1 MNSPFNDSFLID
13 VPRDE
18 MSDSGTFTSQMKEL
32 PRPFLPIA
40 LSLLVLRGSLLPW
53 VIVRPF
59 SGEEARYNLTD
70 VRGGIGIIMT
80 IVVFVLIGAL
90 LTFIK
95 RITGMTIMSIAVA
108 MLGWMAAI
116 SGILLG
122 VLMSFIPS
130 FEVAGLD
137 LTRATASQGSGVV
150 VTVIAS
156 LALAFLVVR
165 NFEPLNKYSPSNRI
179 SLLPL
184 VAMLPAILLATL
196 MHAEWMRIGNSGEQ
210 IEAIIAGDSL
220 YGSGLVVLVVWLVI
234 GLWIG
239 ALVIQR
245 TIAARIAGVVSIIV
259 SLVVAMYATFL
270 WLGGKALWWL
280 LPQKAEDWVSISV
293 EPTLFIVLMASLGL
307 FVSGVL
313 SFVGSA
319 ANKGIQVSDQRRLAS
334 RNFYT
339 ADLLGFFVFT
349 GTIMSLVVQAAL

>member
-1 MNSPFNDSFLID
+1 MTSPFDSPFFEDVTHNDLG
-13 VPRDE
+13 VQNK
-18 MSDSGTFTSQMKEL
+18 TTSAGANL
-32 PRPFLPIA
+32 PRPYLPIA

-53 VIVRPF
+53 VVVRPF
-59 SGEEARYNLTD
+59 SGDETRYNLTD

-80 IVVFVLIGAL
+80 IVVFVLVGAL
-90 LTFIK
+90 VTFFK
-95 RITGMTIMSIAVA
+95 RVTGITLMSLAVA

-122 VLMSFIPS
+122 VLMSLIPS

-137 LTRATASQGSGVV
+137 LTRSTASQGSGVV
-150 VTVIAS
+150 ITVIAS
-156 LALAFLVVR
+156 LALAFIVVR
-165 NFEPLNKYSPSNRI
+165 QFEPLNKYSPSNRI

-184 VAMLPAILLATL
+184 VAMIPAVVVATL
-196 MHAEWMRIGNSGEQ
+196 MHSEWMRIGNSGEQ

-220 YGSGLVVLVVWLVI
+220 YGSGLVVLVIWLVI

-245 TIAARIAGVVSIIV
+245 TIAARIAGVVSIVV

-280 LPQKAEDWVSISV
+280 LPQKAENWVSLSIA
-293 EPTLFIVLMASLGL
+293 PTLLVVLLASLGL
-307 FVSGVL
+307 FIAGVL
-313 SFVGSA
+313 SFVGA
-319 ANKGIQVSDQRRLAS
+319 ATNRGIAISDQRRLAS

-339 ADLLGFFVFT
+339 ADLLGFFVFAAT
-349 GTIMSLVVQAAL
+349 VMSLVIQAGL